1 MSQQG
6 EASLAALGR
15 RFRCALP
22 VTLRRRSQDLELL
35 TGDVSLSGAFVR
47 SNDCPP
53 QNSLVRLVFTLPPDD
68 TKLTV
73 SGSVLH
79 VVSPADHNPNEYPG
93 FAVQFVGFAGP
104 ATDRW
109 EQLVRPLTRD
119 PAAERKK
126 TLVFAAPS
134 YVERFRS
141 TAPVAVELELR
152 PTMEQLGKLIDD
164 EIPGGTVFVPTQAA
178 VAPGANVVVRMVH
191 PLAQESF
198 PLEGTARRP
207 DATAARGVDVRLV
220 DLTDEGRAALV
231 AFRDSVM
238 VVDDYDIEV
247 LEAPQVRP
255 ARGIST

>member
-1 MSQQG
+1 MSAMSAEQV

-47 SNDCPP
+47 SSDCPP
-53 QNSLVRLVFTLPPDD
+53 KNSLIRLVFTLPPDD

-79 VVSPADHNPNEYPG
+79 VVSSADRNPNEYPG

-104 ATDRW
+104 AKERW
-109 EQLVRPLTRD
+109 EQLVRPLSRD
-119 PAAERKK
+119 PGAERKK
-126 TLVFAAPS
+126 TLVFAAPT

-141 TAPVAVELELR
+141 AGPVTAELELR
-152 PTMEQLGKLIDD
+152 PTMDQLQALVGQ
-164 EIPGGTVFVPTQAA
+164 EIPGGTLFVPSAAA
-178 VAPGANVVVRMVH
+178 VAPGASVVVRVVH

-207 DATAARGVDVRLV
+207 DGDAAQGVDVRLV
-220 DLTDEGRAALV
+220 ELTAEGREALV

-247 LEAPQVRP
+247 LEAPEV
-255 ARGIST
+255 GS